1 LNPIVLQKSRN
12 IILNLRIINQKLLVL
27 LINQHLQNSEIIYLT
42 IRRKKLGTAQFLFL
56 SLKIVKKFLKTLSLN
71 NDNNFKYQI
80 LNNRLKETQEWEC
93 LMTTSIAILYALYL
107 RILSMYIISMYWLQ
121 NNFYC
126 GNTWKLSTFML
137 FIMYTYIIRD
147 ELLNFNPVSS
157 SSFCQFSSV

>member
-1 LNPIVLQKSRN
+1 MNPIVLQKSRN

-80 LNNRLKETQEWEC
+80 LNNRLKETQE
-93 LMTTSIAILYALYL
+93 
-107 RILSMYIISMYWLQ
+107 
-121 NNFYC
+121 
-126 GNTWKLSTFML
+126 
-137 FIMYTYIIRD
+137 
-147 ELLNFNPVSS
+147 
-157 SSFCQFSSV
+157 